1 MNAQPPPP
9 PNGSSPDGL
18 KPLGRDAA
26 PETSELLRPSRS
38 WLQATI
44 WTLLG
49 TAAFAIAWLAVAKT
63 DEVVVAPGKL
73 EPLGSV
79 KDVQMPV
86 GGVVKSILVKEG
98 ELVKANQILLKLD
111 TETDLDRRKNLDQS
125 IALKQEQLN
134 LKLLERNRYLELNST
149 EQRVLKE
156 NLLLQEELLGRYR
169 DLADQGAS
177 PEIQLLQQSDRVQQV
192 RGQLEKITVDRER
205 QLALLDQQIQTLKS
219 DLGTLKSDRTGQVV
233 RLRYQEIR
241 SPADGL
247 VFGLK
252 PTAAGFVGRDSEP
265 VMSIVPIDTLE
276 ARVEVPSNKIGFIH
290 QGQSSDLSIDSYRA
304 TDFGVLEGVV
314 RKIGSDALPPDPTT
328 GVAGY
333 RFPVDIQLKSQSL
346 VLKDGQS
353 LPLQVGMSLTANI
366 KLRKVSYLQ
375 LLMGG
380 LRDRTESLREF

>member
-1 MNAQPPPP
+1 MKNITPTSADR
-9 PNGSSPDGL
+9 SDGL

-44 WTLLG
+44 WTLLA
-49 TAAFAIAWLAVAKT
+49 TAGFAIAWLAFAKT

-79 KDVQMPV
+79 KDIQMPV
-86 GGVVKSILVKEG
+86 GGVVKDILVKEG
-98 ELVKANQILLKLD
+98 QQVKANQILLRLD
-111 TETDLDRRKNLDQS
+111 TEADLDLRESLDET

-134 LKLLERNRYLELNST
+134 LKQEERLQYLELNST
-149 EQRVLKE
+149 EQRVLRE
-156 NLLLQEELLGRYR
+156 NLVLQQELLGRYR
-169 DLADQGAS
+169 NLAEQGAS
-177 PEIQLLQQSDRVQQV
+177 PEIQLLQQADRVQQV
-192 RGQLEKITVDRER
+192 QGQLEKITVDRDR

-219 DLGTLKSDRTGQVV
+219 DLSRLGSDRTGQVV
-233 RLRYQEIR
+233 KLRYQEIR
-241 SPADGL
+241 SPVEGI
-247 VFGLK
+247 VFDLK
-252 PTAAGFVGRDSEP
+252 PSATGFVGRGSEP
-265 VMSIVPIDTLE
+265 VMTIVPIDTLE
-276 ARVEVPSNKIGFIH
+276 ARVAVPSNKIGFIR
-290 QGQSSDLSIDSYRA
+290 QGQPSDLSVDSYRA

-328 GVAGY
+328 GIAGY
-333 RFPVDIQLKSQSL
+333 SFPVDIQLKSQSL
-346 VLKDGQS
+346 VLKDGQV

>member
-1 MNAQPPPP
+1 MKNITPT
-9 PNGSSPDGL
+9 NPDNRDGF

-44 WTLLG
+44 WTLLA
-49 TAAFAIAWLAVAKT
+49 TAGFAIAWLAIAKT

-79 KDVQMPV
+79 KDIQMPI
-86 GGVVKSILVKEG
+86 GGVVEDILVREG
-98 ELVKANQILLKLD
+98 ERVKKDQILLKLD
-111 TETDLDRRKNLDQS
+111 TEADLDKRESLDQT
-125 IALKQEQLN
+125 IALKQEQLE
-134 LKLLERNRYLELNST
+134 LKQEERIRYLELNST
-149 EQRVLKE
+149 EQRVLRE

-169 DLADQGAS
+169 NLAEQGAS
-177 PEIQLLQQSDRVQQV
+177 PEIQLLQQEDRVQQV
-192 RGQLEKITVDRER
+192 EGQLEKITVDRER
-205 QLALLDQQIQTLKS
+205 QLSQLDQQIQTLKS
-219 DLGTLKSDRTGQVV
+219 DLANLSSQRTSQVV
-233 RLRYQEIR
+233 KLRYQEIR
-241 SPADGL
+241 SPVEGI
-247 VFGLK
+247 VFDLK
-252 PTAAGFVGRDSEP
+252 PTASGYVAQGSEP
-265 VMSIVPIDTLE
+265 VMTIVPIDTLE

-290 QGQSSDLSIDSYRA
+290 NGQSTDLSIDSYRA
-304 TDFGVLEGVV
+304 TDFGVLKGVV

-328 GVAGY
+328 GLAGY

>member
-1 MNAQPPPP
+1 MKNITPT
-9 PNGSSPDGL
+9 NPDNRDGF

-44 WTLLG
+44 WTLLA
-49 TAAFAIAWLAVAKT
+49 TAGFAIAWLAIAKT

-79 KDVQMPV
+79 KDIQMPI
-86 GGVVKSILVKEG
+86 GGVVEDIFVREG
-98 ELVKANQILLKLD
+98 ERVKKDQILLKLD
-111 TETDLDRRKNLDQS
+111 TEADLDKRESLDQT
-125 IALKQEQLN
+125 IALKQEQLE
-134 LKLLERNRYLELNST
+134 LKQEERISYLELNST
-149 EQRVLKE
+149 EQRVLRD

-169 DLADQGAS
+169 NLAEQGAS
-177 PEIQLLQQSDRVQQV
+177 PEIQLLQQEDRVQQV
-192 RGQLEKITVDRER
+192 EGQLEKITVDRER
-205 QLALLDQQIQTLKS
+205 QLSQLDQQIQTLKS
-219 DLGTLKSDRTGQVV
+219 DLANLSSQRTSQVV
-233 RLRYQEIR
+233 KLRYQEIR
-241 SPADGL
+241 SPVEGI
-247 VFGLK
+247 VFDLK
-252 PTAAGFVGRDSEP
+252 PTASGFVAQGSEP
-265 VMSIVPIDTLE
+265 VMTIVPIDTLE

-290 QGQSSDLSIDSYRA
+290 NGQSTDLSIDSYRA
-304 TDFGVLEGVV
+304 TDFGVLKGVV

-328 GVAGY
+328 GLAGY

>member
-1 MNAQPPPP
+1 MSNTPPSGGQQPE
-9 PNGSSPDGL
+9 GFQ
-18 KPLGRDAA
+18 PLGRDAA

-38 WLQATI
+38 WLQAVI

-49 TAAFAIAWLAVAKT
+49 TAGFAVLWLVIAKT

-79 KDVQMPV
+79 KDIQMPV
-86 GGVVKSILVKEG
+86 GGVVKDILVKEG
-98 ELVKANQILLKLD
+98 ERVKADQLLLRLD
-111 TETDLDRRKNLDQS
+111 TEADLDRRKTLDES
-125 IALKQEQLN
+125 IQLKAEQLALKQQ
-134 LKLLERNRYLELNST
+134 ERLSYLELNST
-149 EQRVLKE
+149 EQRVLQE
-156 NLLLQEELLGRYR
+156 NLELQEELLERYR
-169 DLADQGAS
+169 NLAEQGAS
-177 PEIQLLQQSDRVQQV
+177 PEIQLLQQEDRVQQV
-192 RGQLEKITVDRER
+192 EGQLEKITVDRQR
-205 QLALLDQQIQTLKS
+205 QVALLDQQIQALKT
-219 DLGTLKSDRTGQVV
+219 DLANVRSERTSQVV
-233 RLRYQEIR
+233 KLRYQEIR
-241 SPADGL
+241 SPVEGI
-247 VFGLK
+247 VFELK
-252 PTAAGFVGRDSEP
+252 PTASGFVARGSEP
-265 VMSIVPIDTLE
+265 VMTIVPIDTLE

-290 QGQSSDLSIDSYRA
+290 HGQATDLSIDSYRA

-314 RKIGSDALPPDPTT
+314 RKIGSDALPPDPAT
-328 GVAGY
+328 GSSSY

>member
-1 MNAQPPPP
+1 MKNITPT
-9 PNGSSPDGL
+9 SPDNRDGF

-44 WTLLG
+44 WTLLA
-49 TAAFAIAWLAVAKT
+49 TAGFAIAWLAIAKT

-79 KDVQMPV
+79 KDIQMPI
-86 GGVVKSILVKEG
+86 GGVVEDILVREG
-98 ELVKANQILLKLD
+98 ERVKEDQILLKLD
-111 TETDLDRRKNLDQS
+111 TEADLDKRESLDQT
-125 IALKQEQLN
+125 IALKQEQLE
-134 LKLLERNRYLELNST
+134 LKQEERIRYLELNST
-149 EQRVLKE
+149 EQRVLRE

-169 DLADQGAS
+169 NLAEQGAS
-177 PEIQLLQQSDRVQQV
+177 PEIQLLQQEDRVQQV
-192 RGQLEKITVDRER
+192 EGQLEKITVDRER
-205 QLALLDQQIQTLKS
+205 QLSQLDQQIQTLKS
-219 DLGTLKSDRTGQVV
+219 DLANLSSQRTSQVV
-233 RLRYQEIR
+233 KLRYQEIR
-241 SPADGL
+241 SPVEGI
-247 VFGLK
+247 VFDLK
-252 PTAAGFVGRDSEP
+252 PTASGFVAQGSEP
-265 VMSIVPIDTLE
+265 VMTIVPIDTLE

-290 QGQSSDLSIDSYRA
+290 NGQSTDLSIDSYRA

-328 GVAGY
+328 GLAGY

>member
-1 MNAQPPPP
+1 MNNITPSG
-9 PNGSSPDGL
+9 PNNSEGF

-26 PETSELLRPSRS
+26 PETSELLRPSKS

-49 TAAFAIAWLAVAKT
+49 TAGFAIAWLAIAKT

-79 KDVQMPV
+79 KDIQMPV
-86 GGVVKSILVKEG
+86 GGVVQDILVKEG
-98 ELVKANQILLKLD
+98 QQVKADQILLRLD
-111 TETDLDRRKNLDQS
+111 TEADLDLRESLDES

-134 LKLLERNRYLELNST
+134 LKQEERLQYLELNST
-149 EQRVLKE
+149 EQRVLRE
-156 NLLLQEELLGRYR
+156 NLELQQELLERFR
-169 DLADQGAS
+169 DLAEQGAS
-177 PEIQLLQQSDRVQQV
+177 PEIQLLQQADRVQQV
-192 RGQLEKITVDRER
+192 EGQLEKITVDRNR

-219 DLGTLKSDRTGQVV
+219 DLSRLGSDRTGQVV
-233 RLRYQEIR
+233 KLRYQEIR
-241 SPADGL
+241 SPVDGI
-247 VFGLK
+247 VFDLK
-252 PTAAGFVGRDSEP
+252 PSATGFVARGSEP
-265 VMSIVPIDTLE
+265 VMTIVPIDTLE
-276 ARVEVPSNKIGFIH
+276 ARVAVPSNKIGFIH
-290 QGQSSDLSIDSYRA
+290 QGQPTDLSVDSYRA

-333 RFPVDIQLKSQSL
+333 SFPVDIQLKSQSL
-346 VLKDGQS
+346 VLKDGQV

-375 LLMGG
+375 LLLGG

>member
-1 MNAQPPPP
+1 MKNITPTSADR
-9 PNGSSPDGL
+9 SDGL

-44 WTLLG
+44 WTLLA
-49 TAAFAIAWLAVAKT
+49 TAGFAIAWLAIAKT

-79 KDVQMPV
+79 KDIQMPV
-86 GGVVKSILVKEG
+86 GGVVKDILVKEG
-98 ELVKANQILLKLD
+98 QQVKANQILLRLD
-111 TETDLDRRKNLDQS
+111 TEADLDLRESLDET

-134 LKLLERNRYLELNST
+134 LKQEERLQYLELNST
-149 EQRVLKE
+149 EQRVLRE
-156 NLLLQEELLGRYR
+156 NLVLQQELLGRYR
-169 DLADQGAS
+169 NLAEQGAS
-177 PEIQLLQQSDRVQQV
+177 PEIQLLQQADRVQQV
-192 RGQLEKITVDRER
+192 QGQLEKITVDRDR

-219 DLGTLKSDRTGQVV
+219 DLSRLGSDRTGQVV
-233 RLRYQEIR
+233 KLRYQEIR
-241 SPADGL
+241 SPVDGI
-247 VFGLK
+247 VFDLK
-252 PTAAGFVGRDSEP
+252 PSATGFVGRGSEP
-265 VMSIVPIDTLE
+265 VMTIVPIDTLE
-276 ARVEVPSNKIGFIH
+276 ARVAVPSNKIGFIR
-290 QGQSSDLSIDSYRA
+290 QGQPSDLSIDSYRA

-333 RFPVDIQLKSQSL
+333 SFPVDIQLKSQSL
-346 VLKDGQS
+346 VLKDGQV

>member
-1 MNAQPPPP
+1 MNNIT
-9 PNGSSPDGL
+9 PNNGTGNSDRL

-26 PETSELLRPSRS
+26 PETSELLRPSKS

-44 WTLLG
+44 WTLIG
-49 TAAFAIAWLAVAKT
+49 TAGFAITWLAMAKT

-79 KDVQMPV
+79 KDIQMPV
-86 GGVVKSILVKEG
+86 GGVVKDILVKEG
-98 ELVKANQILLKLD
+98 QPVKANQILLRLD
-111 TETDLDRRKNLDQS
+111 TEADLDLRESLDET

-134 LKLLERNRYLELNST
+134 LKQEERLQYLELNST
-149 EQRVLKE
+149 EQRVLRE
-156 NLLLQEELLGRYR
+156 NLVLQQELLGRYR
-169 DLADQGAS
+169 NLAEQGAS
-177 PEIQLLQQSDRVQQV
+177 PEIQLLQQADRVQQV
-192 RGQLEKITVDRER
+192 QGQLEKITVDRDR

-219 DLGTLKSDRTGQVV
+219 DLSRLGSDRTGQVV
-233 RLRYQEIR
+233 KLRYQEIR
-241 SPADGL
+241 SPVDGI
-247 VFGLK
+247 VFDLK
-252 PTAAGFVGRDSEP
+252 PSATGFVGRGSEP
-265 VMSIVPIDTLE
+265 VMTIVPIDTLE
-276 ARVEVPSNKIGFIH
+276 ARVAVPSNKIGFIR
-290 QGQSSDLSIDSYRA
+290 QGQPSDLSIDSYRA

-328 GVAGY
+328 GIAGY
-333 RFPVDIQLKSQSL
+333 SFPVDIQLKSQSL
-346 VLKDGQS
+346 VLKDGQV

>member
-1 MNAQPPPP
+1 MSNTPPSGGQQPE
-9 PNGSSPDGL
+9 GFQ
-18 KPLGRDAA
+18 PLGRDAA

-38 WLQATI
+38 WLQAVI

-49 TAAFAIAWLAVAKT
+49 TAGFAVLWLVIAKT

-79 KDVQMPV
+79 KDIQMPV
-86 GGVVKSILVKEG
+86 GGVVKDILVKEG
-98 ELVKANQILLKLD
+98 ERVKADQLLLRLD
-111 TETDLDRRKNLDQS
+111 TEADLDRRKTLDES
-125 IALKQEQLN
+125 IQLKAEQLALKQQ
-134 LKLLERNRYLELNST
+134 ERLSYLELNST
-149 EQRVLKE
+149 EQRVLQE
-156 NLLLQEELLGRYR
+156 NLELQEELLERYR
-169 DLADQGAS
+169 NLAEQGAS
-177 PEIQLLQQSDRVQQV
+177 PEIQLLQQEDRVQQV
-192 RGQLEKITVDRER
+192 EGQLEKITVDRQR
-205 QLALLDQQIQTLKS
+205 QVALLDQQIQALKT
-219 DLGTLKSDRTGQVV
+219 DLANVRSERTSQVV
-233 RLRYQEIR
+233 KLRYQEIR
-241 SPADGL
+241 SPVEGI
-247 VFGLK
+247 VFELK
-252 PTAAGFVGRDSEP
+252 PTASGFVARGSEP
-265 VMSIVPIDTLE
+265 VMTIVPIDTLE

-290 QGQSSDLSIDSYRA
+290 HGQATDLSIDSYRA

-314 RKIGSDALPPDPTT
+314 RKIGSDALPPDPAT
-328 GVAGY
+328 GSSGY

>member
-1 MNAQPPPP
+1 MSNTPPS
-9 PNGSSPDGL
+9 GGQQPDGFQ
-18 KPLGRDAA
+18 PLGRDAA

-38 WLQATI
+38 WLQAVI

-49 TAAFAIAWLAVAKT
+49 TAGFAVLWLVIAKT

-79 KDVQMPV
+79 KDIQMPV
-86 GGVVKSILVKEG
+86 GGVVKDILVKEG
-98 ELVKANQILLKLD
+98 ERVKADQLLLRLD
-111 TETDLDRRKNLDQS
+111 TEADLDRRKTLDES
-125 IALKQEQLN
+125 IQLKAEQLALKQQ
-134 LKLLERNRYLELNST
+134 ERLSYLELNST

-156 NLLLQEELLGRYR
+156 NLELQEELLERYR
-169 DLADQGAS
+169 NLAEQGAS
-177 PEIQLLQQSDRVQQV
+177 PEIQLLQQEDRVQQV
-192 RGQLEKITVDRER
+192 EGQLEKITVDRER
-205 QLALLDQQIQTLKS
+205 QVALLDQQIQALKT
-219 DLGTLKSDRTGQVV
+219 DLANVRSERTSQVV
-233 RLRYQEIR
+233 KLRYQEIR
-241 SPADGL
+241 SPVEGI
-247 VFGLK
+247 VFELK
-252 PTAAGFVGRDSEP
+252 PTASGFVARGSEP
-265 VMSIVPIDTLE
+265 VMTIVPIDTLE

-290 QGQSSDLSIDSYRA
+290 HGQATDLSIDSYRA

-314 RKIGSDALPPDPTT
+314 RKIGSDALPPDPAT
-328 GVAGY
+328 GSSSY

>member
-1 MNAQPPPP
+1 MNAQTPPP
-9 PNGSSPDGL
+9 PNGSNPDGL

-49 TAAFAIAWLAVAKT
+49 TAGFAIAWLAVAKT

-169 DLADQGAS
+169 DLAEQGAS

-192 RGQLEKITVDRER
+192 KGQLEKITVDRER
-205 QLALLDQQIQTLKS
+205 QLALLDQQIQILKS

-304 TDFGVLEGVV
+304 NDFGVLEGVV

>member
-1 MNAQPPPP
+1 MKNITPTSADR
-9 PNGSSPDGL
+9 SDGL

-44 WTLLG
+44 WTLLA
-49 TAAFAIAWLAVAKT
+49 TAGFAIAWLAIAKT

-79 KDVQMPV
+79 KDIQMPV
-86 GGVVKSILVKEG
+86 GGVVKDILVKEG
-98 ELVKANQILLKLD
+98 QQVKANQILLRLD
-111 TETDLDRRKNLDQS
+111 TEADLDLRESLDET

-134 LKLLERNRYLELNST
+134 LKQEERLQYLELNST
-149 EQRVLKE
+149 EQRVLRE
-156 NLLLQEELLGRYR
+156 NLVLQQELLGRYR
-169 DLADQGAS
+169 NLAEQGAS
-177 PEIQLLQQSDRVQQV
+177 PEIQLLQQADRVQQV
-192 RGQLEKITVDRER
+192 EGQLEKITVDRDR

-219 DLGTLKSDRTGQVV
+219 DLSRLGSDRTGQVV
-233 RLRYQEIR
+233 KLRYQEIR
-241 SPADGL
+241 SPVDGI
-247 VFGLK
+247 VFDLK
-252 PTAAGFVGRDSEP
+252 PSATGFMGRGSEP
-265 VMSIVPIDTLE
+265 VMTIVPIDTLE
-276 ARVEVPSNKIGFIH
+276 ARVAVPSNKIGFIR
-290 QGQSSDLSIDSYRA
+290 QGQPSDLSVDSYRA

-328 GVAGY
+328 GIAGY
-333 RFPVDIQLKSQSL
+333 SFPVDIQLKSQSL
-346 VLKDGQS
+346 VLKDGQV

>member
-1 MNAQPPPP
+1 MKNITPT
-9 PNGSSPDGL
+9 SPDNRDGF

-44 WTLLG
+44 WTMLA
-49 TAAFAIAWLAVAKT
+49 TAGFAIAWLVIAKT
-63 DEVVVAPGKL
+63 DEVVVAAGKL

-86 GGVVKSILVKEG
+86 GGVVQDILVKEG
-98 ELVKANQILLKLD
+98 QQVKADQILLRLD
-111 TETDLDRRKNLDQS
+111 TEADLDFRESLDET
-125 IALKQEQLN
+125 IALKKEQLN
-134 LKLLERNRYLELNST
+134 LKQEERLQYLELNST
-149 EQRVLKE
+149 EQRVLRE
-156 NLLLQEELLGRYR
+156 NLVLQQELLERYR
-169 DLADQGAS
+169 SLAEQGAS
-177 PEIQLLQQSDRVQQV
+177 PEIQLLQQADRVQQV
-192 RGQLEKITVDRER
+192 EGQLDKIAVDRDR
-205 QLALLDQQIQTLKS
+205 QLSQLDQQIQTLKS
-219 DLGTLKSDRTGQVV
+219 ELSRLGSDRTGQVV
-233 RLRYQEIR
+233 KLRYQEIR
-241 SPADGL
+241 SPVDGI
-247 VFGLK
+247 VFDLK
-252 PTAAGFVGRDSEP
+252 PSAKGFVARGSEP
-265 VMSIVPIDTLE
+265 VMTIVPIDTLE
-276 ARVEVPSNKIGFIH
+276 ARVSVPSNKIGFIH
-290 QGQSSDLSIDSYRA
+290 QGQATELSVDSYRA

-333 RFPVDIQLKSQSL
+333 SFPVDIQLKSQSL
-346 VLKDGQS
+346 VLKDGQA

>member
-1 MNAQPPPP
+1 MNNIQPS
-9 PNGSSPDGL
+9 NDSQVSNTRS
-18 KPLGRDAA
+18 PLGRDAA
-26 PETSELLRPSRS
+26 PDTSELLRPSKS

-44 WTLLG
+44 WTLIG
-49 TAAFAIAWLAVAKT
+49 TAGFAIAWLAIAKT

-79 KDVQMPV
+79 KDIQMPI
-86 GGVVKSILVKEG
+86 GGVIKDILVKEG
-98 ELVKANQILLKLD
+98 ELVKADQILLKLD
-111 TETDLDRRKNLDQS
+111 TEADLDIRESLDES
-125 IALKQEQLN
+125 IGLKQQQLE
-134 LKLLERNRYLELNST
+134 LKQRERNRYLELNST
-149 EQRVLKE
+149 EQRVLEE
-156 NLLLQEELLGRYR
+156 NLALQQELLDRYR

-177 PEIQLLQQSDRVQQV
+177 PEIQLLQQADRVQQV
-192 RGQLEKITVDRER
+192 EGKLDQIRVDRER
-205 QLALLDQQIQTLKS
+205 QLAQLDQQIQTLKS
-219 DLGTLKSDRTGQVV
+219 DLSNLKSERTGQMVK
-233 RLRYQEIR
+233 LRYQEIR
-241 SPADGL
+241 SPADGI
-247 VFGLK
+247 VFDLK
-252 PTAAGFVGRDSEP
+252 PTATGYVARGSEP
-265 VMSIVPIDTLE
+265 VMTIVPIDTLE

-290 QGQSSDLSIDSYRA
+290 QGQPSDLSVDSYRA

-333 RFPVDIQLKSQSL
+333 RFPVDIALKSQSL
-346 VLKDGQS
+346 VLKDGQA